1 MTYIA
6 RRIIMM
12 IPVLFF
18 LSIIVFSL
26 IHLIPGNP
34 AQVILGQDASP
45 SAIRALEVQLG
56 LNQSLPAQYFSWL
69 AGVLHGNLGR
79 SLLDGQPVSQLIVQ
93 RLPVTVELAIGTII
107 VAIVIAFP
115 LGILAA
121 IYRDKW
127 ADVATLFVATVGISV
142 PPFWLGML
150 LLIEFTVKIHLFPS
164 SGYEPIWSHPLQNL
178 SVMTLPIVATGF
190 REAGVLLRML
200 RGSLLDVL
208 DQEFIRTARSKG
220 ISGWKVIFHH
230 AVKNALIPV
239 ITTGGLQVAG
249 LLGGI
254 VITETIFSLP
264 GFGSLLVESV
274 FSRDYTTIQGTAL
287 VAALAVVLVNLLVDI
302 TYGLVDPRMRT

>member
-79 SLLDGQPVSQLIVQ
+79 SLLDGQPVSQLIMQ